1 MNKKDDPF
9 DPFASKNSEEEN
21 SQEES
26 FSENSSENSPENFV
40 IAESSAGLLENEEP
54 PEESPLSFEIN
65 SEPSTLDTSPE
76 TSPQTAHDTHPDTA
90 HWSEKVSSAAEQI
103 VPATYP
109 FSLLITGPLTAH
121 EKEKL
126 LDILS
131 RENMGIREVDL
142 EPQFISERVLIPRM
156 SEYAGVLLVQAL
168 RGTRAKL
175 RLGPA
180 DSIFM
185 TEETREE
192 YVPETEIKTGSVR
205 DLSGVSSDGSHPAE
219 RIRISADSSIPG
231 IPQIQLIDFVI
242 ASATLEAETVEAQ
255 SSPEYQAILDA
266 LIRELKYKAYRK
278 GALAITQF
286 ALELVSLSLPSQ
298 YRLTVSGS
306 AVKAAEPEISHNS
319 PDFN

>member
-1 MNKKDDPF
+1 MNKDDPF
-9 DPFASKNSEEEN
+9 DPFASKNSE
-21 SQEES
+21 QEDSPDS
-26 FSENSSENSPENFV
+26 FSENSAENFV
-40 IAESSAGLLENEEP
+40 IAESSTGLLGSEEP
-54 PEESPLSFEIN
+54 PLNLEAN
-65 SEPSTLDTSPE
+65 SEPSPLDTPPDAS
-76 TSPQTAHDTHPDTA
+76 QDTA
-90 HWSEKVSSAAEQI
+90 HWTEKVSSAAEQI
-103 VPATYP
+103 VPASYP

-142 EPQFISERVLIPRM
+142 EPQLISERVLIPRI

-192 YVPETEIKTGSVR
+192 YLPETEIKTGSVR
-205 DLSGVSSDGSHPAE
+205 DLSGNLSGDGSHPAE

-255 SSPEYQAILDA
+255 SSPEYQAVLDA

-278 GALAITQF
+278 GAQAITQF
-286 ALELVSLSLPSQ
+286 ALELISLSLPSQ

-306 AVKAAEPEISHNS
+306 AVKAAEPEISPNS